1 MPRFYLTAVAA
12 AVMAATVNA
21 AEFPAI
27 PTDQT
32 DYNEIIYRDDAN
44 DPTSYEQS
52 SWNGIGLVAS
62 GEPMSSGSKAPAFLS
77 TAKGDIVTNNGSIWV
92 LADRIPDNKLGQYAS
107 GILAS
112 GGKKG
117 VNAEGAVIYV
127 HSDNNGKEDNYEAAK
142 GMAADASSGTKTS
155 ITNSGTIY
163 VEGGTGMLATS
174 NPKQASALSSE
185 KGSVITN
192 EGTIHV
198 INSGFGMSLGGND
211 ASGVEMTNKG
221 TIIASGKN
229 AYGIT
234 ASDAKDG
241 TVTNEGTIIATDG
254 AIAISSGRW
263 NKDVEFSLTLKGNS
277 HVEGVIELGKASH
290 LIVQDLA
297 RAETIVLSSGT
308 PEKVNALD
316 GAPCNGCNVGSIHVN
331 NSNLTIRSSDES
343 QTLKIGLITT
353 NNNSS
358 TTFEFDSVG
367 SKKKPLLDVDTVD
380 EGATVKFNYTGTV
393 TDKLASGSVKA
404 EELFDGISLGKDDAT
419 PKRITTSDGLWGGAS
434 VHEKKG
440 DEITS
445 TYSGPSSL
453 IISTTDLALMNGL
466 VWRSQ
471 LTNLSD
477 RMGTLRTM
485 PQAAGAWARYNNGRL
500 DGRGLEYDY
509 STIEVGFDAPV
520 SSNFLV
526 GVSFDYTIGDTDLNA
541 GSADNDVY
549 TLGLYGTYYGDNGGF
564 VDLMAKIG
572 RIDNEY
578 NVANSAG
585 SEKGDYMMTGAIVG
599 VEAGHRFDLAH
610 NMFVEPQVQLSYSW
624 LRATDYAT
632 NIRSVDFETIE
643 SLVARVGVM
652 GGMKFAENR
661 GAAYLKASYNHDFL
675 GNVDAAM
682 YAVGDS
688 INSAKISDELDDNWA
703 EVSLGVSYSV
713 TDTLNT
719 FLDVGTGFG
728 GDIDQKW
735 RINFGARYAF

>member
-127 HSDNNGKEDNYEAAK
+127 HSDNNGEETNYEAAK
-142 GMAADASSGTKTS
+142 GMVADASTGDATTIINK
-155 ITNSGTIY
+155 GTIY

-174 NPKQASALSSE
+174 NAKDRKSE
-185 KGSVITN
+185 ITN

-198 INSGFGMSLGGND
+198 VNSGFGMSLGGKD

-234 ASDAKDG
+234 ASDATDG
-241 TVTNEGTIIATDG
+241 KVTNEGTIIATDG

-263 NKDVEFSLTLKGNS
+263 DKDVEFSLTLKGNS

-316 GAPCNGCNVGSIHVN
+316 GAPCNDCNVGSIHVN

-353 NNNSS
+353 EGDSS

-367 SKKKPLLDVDTVD
+367 SKEKPLLDVDKGGQD
-380 EGATVKFNYTGTV
+380 DAVKFNYTGTV

-404 EELFDGISLGKDDAT
+404 EELFNGISLDNNAT
-419 PKRITTSDGLWGGAS
+419 PERITTSDGLWASAS

-453 IISTTDLALMNGL
+453 ITSTTDLALMNGL

-500 DGRGLEYDY
+500 DGRGLKYDY

-520 SSNFLV
+520 SNNFLV

-675 GNVDAAM
+675 GNVDATM
-682 YAVGDS
+682 HAVNGS
-688 INSAKISDELDDNWA
+688 NNSAKISDELDDNWA

>member
-77 TAKGDIVTNNGSIWV
+77 TAKGDIVTNNESIWV

-127 HSDNNGKEDNYEAAK
+127 HSDNNGEETNYEAAK
-142 GMAADASSGTKTS
+142 GMVADASTGDATTIINK
-155 ITNSGTIY
+155 GTIY

-174 NPKQASALSSE
+174 NAKDRKSE
-185 KGSVITN
+185 ITN

-263 NKDVEFSLTLKGNS
+263 DKDVEFSLTLKGNS
-277 HVEGVIELGKASH
+277 HVEGVIELGKGSE
-290 LIVQDLA
+290 LTVENLA

-308 PEKVNALD
+308 SEKVNALD
-316 GAPCNGCNVGSIHVN
+316 GAQCEGCNVGSVHVN

-343 QTLKIGLITT
+343 QTLKIGLIETVE
-353 NNNSS
+353 NGSM
-358 TTFEFDSVG
+358 TFEFDSVG
-367 SKKKPLLDVDTVD
+367 SKEKPLLDVDTGGQD
-380 EGATVKFNYTGTV
+380 DAVKFNYTGTV
-393 TDKLASGSVKA
+393 SDKLASGSVKA

-419 PKRITTSDGLWGGAS
+419 PERITTSDGLWASAS

-453 IISTTDLALMNGL
+453 ITSTTDLALMNGL

-682 YAVGDS
+682 YAVGDK

>member
-27 PTDQT
+27 PTEQT

-77 TAKGDIVTNNGSIWV
+77 KAKGDIVTNNGSIWV

-107 GILAS
+107 GILGS

-127 HSDNNGKEDNYEAAK
+127 HSDNNGEETNYEAAK
-142 GMAADASSGTKTS
+142 GMVADASTGDATTIINK
-155 ITNSGTIY
+155 GTIY

-174 NPKQASALSSE
+174 NAKDRKSE
-185 KGSVITN
+185 ITN

-198 INSGFGMSLGGND
+198 INSGFGMSLGGNN

-234 ASDAKDG
+234 ASDATDG
-241 TVTNEGTIIATDG
+241 KVTNEGTIIATDG

-263 NKDVEFSLTLKGNS
+263 NKDVDFSLILKGNS
-277 HVEGVIELGKASH
+277 HVEGVIELGKGSE
-290 LIVQDLA
+290 LTVENLA

-316 GAPCNGCNVGSIHVN
+316 GAPCEGCNVGSVTVK

-380 EGATVKFNYTGTV
+380 EKAAVKFNYTGTV

-419 PKRITTSDGLWGGAS
+419 PERITTSDGLWASAS

-453 IISTTDLALMNGL
+453 ITSTTDLALMNGL

-509 STIEVGFDAPV
+509 NTIEVGFDAPV
-520 SSNFLV
+520 SNNFLV

-541 GSADNDVY
+541 GSADNDIY

-675 GNVDAAM
+675 GNVDATM
-682 YAVGDS
+682 HAVNGS
-688 INSAKISDELDDNWA
+688 NNSAKISDELDDNWA

>member
-77 TAKGDIVTNNGSIWV
+77 TTKGDIVTNNGSIWV
-92 LADRIPDNKLGQYAS
+92 LADRIPGNKLGQYAS

-127 HSDNNGKEDNYEAAK
+127 HSDNNDEEDNYEAAK
-142 GMAADASSGTKTS
+142 GMVADASTGDATTIVNK
-155 ITNSGTIY
+155 GTIY
-163 VEGGTGMLATS
+163 VKGGTGMLATS
-174 NPKQASALSSE
+174 NAKDRKSE
-185 KGSVITN
+185 ITN

-198 INSGFGMSLGGND
+198 INSGFGMSLGGKD

-234 ASDAKDG
+234 ASDATDG
-241 TVTNEGTIIATDG
+241 KVTNEGTIIATDG

-316 GAPCNGCNVGSIHVN
+316 GAPCNDCNVGSVHVN

-343 QTLKIGLITT
+343 QTLKIGLIETQ
-353 NNNSS
+353 NNGS

-367 SKKKPLLDVDTVD
+367 SKEKPLLDVDTVG

-419 PKRITTSDGLWGGAS
+419 PERITTSDGLWGGAS

-453 IISTTDLALMNGL
+453 ITSTTDLALMNGL

-675 GNVDAAM
+675 GNVDATM
-682 YAVGDS
+682 HAVNGS
-688 INSAKISDELDDNWA
+688 NNSAKISDELDDNWA

>member
-127 HSDNNGKEDNYEAAK
+127 HSDNNGEETNYEAAK
-142 GMAADASSGTKTS
+142 GMVADASTGDATTIINK
-155 ITNSGTIY
+155 GTIY

-174 NPKQASALSSE
+174 NAKDRKSE
-185 KGSVITN
+185 ITN

-198 INSGFGMSLGGND
+198 INSGFGMSLGGNN

-263 NKDVEFSLTLKGNS
+263 DKDVDFRLILKGNS
-277 HVEGVIELGKASH
+277 HVEGVIELGKGSE
-290 LIVQDLA
+290 LTVENLA

-316 GAPCNGCNVGSIHVN
+316 GAPCEGCNVGSVHVN

-343 QTLKIGLITT
+343 QTLKIGLIETVG
-353 NNNSS
+353 NGSL
-358 TTFEFDSVG
+358 TFEFDSVG
-367 SKKKPLLDVDTVD
+367 SKEKPLLDVDTGGQD
-380 EGATVKFNYTGTV
+380 DAVKFNYTGTV
-393 TDKLASGSVKA
+393 SDKLASGSVKA
-404 EELFDGISLGKDDAT
+404 EALFDGISLDNSAT
-419 PKRITTSDGLWGGAS
+419 PERITTSDGLWGGAS

-440 DEITS
+440 NEITS

-485 PQAAGAWARYNNGRL
+485 PQAAGAWARYNHGRL

-520 SSNFLV
+520 SNNFLV

-675 GNVDAAM
+675 GSVDAAM
-682 YAVGDS
+682 HAVNGS
-688 INSAKISDELDDNWA
+688 NNSAKISDELDDNWS

>member
-127 HSDNNGKEDNYEAAK
+127 HSDNNGEETNYEAAK
-142 GMAADASSGTKTS
+142 GMVADASTGDATTIINK
-155 ITNSGTIY
+155 GTIY

-174 NPKQASALSSE
+174 NAKDRKSE
-185 KGSVITN
+185 ITN

-198 INSGFGMSLGGND
+198 INSGFGMSLGGKD

-263 NKDVEFSLTLKGNS
+263 DKDVEFSLTLKGNS

-308 PEKVNALD
+308 SEKVNALD
-316 GAPCNGCNVGSIHVN
+316 GAQCEGCNVGSVHVN

-343 QTLKIGLITT
+343 QTLKIGLIETVE
-353 NNNSS
+353 NGSM
-358 TTFEFDSVG
+358 TFEFDSVG
-367 SKKKPLLDVDTVD
+367 SKEKPLLDVDTGGQD
-380 EGATVKFNYTGTV
+380 DAVKFNYTGTV
-393 TDKLASGSVKA
+393 SDKLASGSVKA
-404 EELFDGISLGKDDAT
+404 EELFNGISLDNNAT
-419 PKRITTSDGLWGGAS
+419 PERITTSDGLWASAS
-434 VHEKKG
+434 VHEKKD

-453 IISTTDLALMNGL
+453 ITSTTDLALMNGL

-509 STIEVGFDAPV
+509 NTIEVGFDAPV
-520 SSNFLV
+520 SNNFLV

-541 GSADNDVY
+541 GSADNDIY

-585 SEKGDYMMTGAIVG
+585 AEKGDYMMTGAIVG

-610 NMFVEPQVQLSYSW
+610 NMFVEPQIQLSYSW

-675 GNVDAAM
+675 GNVDATM
-682 YAVGDS
+682 HAVNGS
-688 INSAKISDELDDNWA
+688 NNSAKISDELDDNWA

>member
-21 AEFPAI
+21 AEFPAFPVI
-27 PTDQT
+27 EGKD
-32 DYNEIIYRDDAN
+32 IVYRSDVSN
-44 DPTSYEQS
+44 GPVS
-52 SWNGIGLVAS
+52 SGKESWEGNGMVAS
-62 GEPMSSGSKAPAFLS
+62 GKTITGGNAPAFLS
-77 TAKGDIVTNNGSIWV
+77 TRDYDKVTNNGNIWV
-92 LADRIPDNKLGQYAS
+92 LADRIEDTDLGQYAA
-107 GILAS
+107 GIVAS
-112 GGKKG
+112 GGKTG
-117 VNAEGAVIYV
+117 INAKDGIIYV
-127 HSDNNGKEDNYEAAK
+127 HSNNNGIETNYEAAK

-174 NPKQASALSSE
+174 NPKQASAPSSE

-198 INSGFGMSLGGND
+198 INSGFGMSLGGNN
-211 ASGVEMTNKG
+211 ASGVEMTNNG

-234 ASDAKDG
+234 ASDATDG

-263 NKDVEFSLTLKGNS
+263 NKDIDFSLILKGNS
-277 HVEGVIELGKASH
+277 HVEGVIELGKGSE
-290 LIVQDLA
+290 LTVKDLA

-316 GAPCNGCNVGSIHVN
+316 VATCEGCNVGSVTVK

-353 NNNSS
+353 EGVSS

-367 SKKKPLLDVDTVD
+367 SKEKPLLDVDTVG
-380 EGATVKFNYTGTV
+380 EKAAVKFNYTGTV

-404 EELFDGISLGKDDAT
+404 EALFDGISLGDNAT
-419 PKRITTSDGLWGGAS
+419 PERITTSDGLWGGAS

-453 IISTTDLALMNGL
+453 ITSTTDLALMNGL

-585 SEKGDYMMTGAIVG
+585 SEKGDYLMTGAIVG

-624 LRATDYAT
+624 LRATDYST

-682 YAVGDS
+682 YAVNDS
-688 INSAKISDELDDNWA
+688 GNSAKISDELDDNWA

>member
-77 TAKGDIVTNNGSIWV
+77 TTKGDIVTNNGSIWV
-92 LADRIPDNKLGQYAS
+92 LADRIPGNKLGQYAS

-127 HSDNNGKEDNYEAAK
+127 HSDNNDEEDNYEAAK
-142 GMAADASSGTKTS
+142 GMVADASTGDATTIVNK
-155 ITNSGTIY
+155 GTIY
-163 VEGGTGMLATS
+163 VKGGTGMLATS
-174 NPKQASALSSE
+174 NAKDRKSE
-185 KGSVITN
+185 ITN

-198 INSGFGMSLGGND
+198 INSGFGMSLGGKD

-234 ASDAKDG
+234 ASDATDG
-241 TVTNEGTIIATDG
+241 KVTNEGTIIATDG

-263 NKDVEFSLTLKGNS
+263 DKDVEFSLTLKGNS

-308 PEKVNALD
+308 SEKVNALD
-316 GAPCNGCNVGSIHVN
+316 GAQCEGCNVGSVHVN

-343 QTLKIGLITT
+343 QTLKIGLIETVE
-353 NNNSS
+353 NGSM
-358 TTFEFDSVG
+358 TFEFDSVG
-367 SKKKPLLDVDTVD
+367 SKEKPLLDVDTGGQD
-380 EGATVKFNYTGTV
+380 DAVKFNYTGTV

-404 EELFDGISLGKDDAT
+404 EELFNGIRLDNNAT
-419 PKRITTSDGLWGGAS
+419 PERITTSDGLWASAS
-434 VHEKKG
+434 VHEKKD

-453 IISTTDLALMNGL
+453 ITSTTDLALMNGL

-520 SSNFLV
+520 SNNFLV

-549 TLGLYGTYYGDNGGF
+549 TVGLYGTYYGDNGGF

-578 NVANSAG
+578 TVSNTAG
-585 SEKGDYMMTGAIVG
+585 LEKGDYMMTGAIVG
-599 VEAGHRFDLAH
+599 IEAGHRFDLAH

-661 GAAYLKASYNHDFL
+661 GAAYLKTSYNHDFL

-682 YAVGDS
+682 YAVNGS
-688 INSAKISDELDDNWA
+688 GNSAKISDELDDNWV

-728 GDIDQKW
+728 GDIDQNW

>member
-107 GILAS
+107 GILGS

-127 HSDNNGKEDNYEAAK
+127 HSDNNGEETNYEAAK
-142 GMAADASSGTKTS
+142 GMVADASTGDATTIINK
-155 ITNSGTIY
+155 GTIY

-174 NPKQASALSSE
+174 NAKDRKSE
-185 KGSVITN
+185 ITN

-198 INSGFGMSLGGND
+198 INSGFGMSLGGNN

-234 ASDAKDG
+234 ASDATDG
-241 TVTNEGTIIATDG
+241 KVTNEGTIIATDG

-263 NKDVEFSLTLKGNS
+263 NKDVDFSLILKGNS
-277 HVEGVIELGKASH
+277 HVEGVIELGKGSE
-290 LIVQDLA
+290 LTVENLA

-316 GAPCNGCNVGSIHVN
+316 GAPCEGCNVGSVTVK

-419 PKRITTSDGLWGGAS
+419 PERITTSDGLWSGAS

-453 IISTTDLALMNGL
+453 ITSTTDLALMNGL

-578 NVANSAG
+578 DVANSAG

-675 GNVDAAM
+675 GNVDATM
-682 YAVGDS
+682 HAVNGS
-688 INSAKISDELDDNWA
+688 NNSAKISDELDDNWA

>member
-1 MPRFYLTAVAA
+1 M
-12 AVMAATVNA
+12 
-21 AEFPAI
+21 
-27 PTDQT
+27 
-32 DYNEIIYRDDAN
+32 
-44 DPTSYEQS
+44 
-52 SWNGIGLVAS
+52 VAS
-62 GEPMSSGSKAPAFLS
+62 GKTITGGNAPAFLS
-77 TAKGDIVTNNGSIWV
+77 TRDHDKVTNNGNIWV
-92 LADRIPDNKLGQYAS
+92 LADRIEETDLGQYAA
-107 GILAS
+107 GIVAS
-112 GGKKG
+112 GGKTG
-117 VNAEGAVIYV
+117 INAKDGIIYV

-142 GMAADASSGTKTS
+142 GMAADASTGTKTS

-174 NPKQASALSSE
+174 NPMQASALSSE

-234 ASDAKDG
+234 ASDATDG

-316 GAPCNGCNVGSIHVN
+316 GAPCNDCNVGSIHVN

-353 NNNSS
+353 EGDSS

-367 SKKKPLLDVDTVD
+367 SKEKPLLDVDKGGQD
-380 EGATVKFNYTGTV
+380 DAVKFNYTGTV
-393 TDKLASGSVKA
+393 SDKLASGSVKA
-404 EELFDGISLGKDDAT
+404 EALFDGISLDNSAT
-419 PKRITTSDGLWGGAS
+419 PERITTSDGLWGGAS

-440 DEITS
+440 NEITS

-520 SSNFLV
+520 SNNFLV

-675 GNVDAAM
+675 GSVDAAM
-682 YAVGDS
+682 HAVNGS
-688 INSAKISDELDDNWA
+688 NNSAKISDELDDNWA

>member
-27 PTDQT
+27 PTNQT

-52 SWNGIGLVAS
+52 SWKGIGLVAS
-62 GEPMSSGSKAPAFLS
+62 GEPMSSGSQAPAFLS

-92 LADRIPDNKLGQYAS
+92 LADRIADNEFGQYAS

-127 HSDNNGKEDNYEAAK
+127 HSDNKGKEDNYEAAK
-142 GMAADASSGTKTS
+142 GLVADASTGDATTVINK
-155 ITNSGTIY
+155 GTIY

-174 NPKQASALSSE
+174 NAKDRKSE
-185 KGSVITN
+185 ITN

-234 ASDAKDG
+234 ASDATYGK
-241 TVTNEGTIIATDG
+241 VTNEGTIIATDG

-263 NKDVEFSLTLKGNS
+263 NKDVEFSLTLTGNS
-277 HVEGVIELGKASH
+277 HIEGVIELGKASK
-290 LIVQDLA
+290 LTVENLA

-316 GAPCNGCNVGSIHVN
+316 GAPCEGCNVGSVHVN

-343 QTLKIGLITT
+343 QTLKIGLIETQ
-353 NNNSS
+353 NNGS

-367 SKKKPLLDVDTVD
+367 SKDKLLLDIDKVGED
-380 EGATVKFNYTGTV
+380 AAVKFNYTGTV
-393 TDKLASGSVKA
+393 TDKLANGSVKA
-404 EELFDGISLGKDDAT
+404 EELFNGISLGDNGET
-419 PKRITTSDGLWGGAS
+419 PKLITTSDGLWASAS

-445 TYSGPSSL
+445 TYSGPSCL
-453 IISTTDLALMNGL
+453 VTSTTDLALMNGL

-549 TLGLYGTYYGDNGGF
+549 TVGLYGTYYGDNGGF

-578 NVANSAG
+578 TVSNTAG
-585 SEKGDYMMTGAIVG
+585 LEKGDYMMTGAIVG
-599 VEAGHRFDLAH
+599 IEAGHRFDLAH
-610 NMFVEPQVQLSYSW
+610 NLFVEPQVQLSYSW

-682 YAVGDS
+682 YAVNGS
-688 INSAKISDELDDNWA
+688 GNSAKISDELDDNWA

>member
-77 TAKGDIVTNNGSIWV
+77 TAKGDIVTNSGSIWV

-127 HSDNNGKEDNYEAAK
+127 HSDNNGEETNYEAAK
-142 GMAADASSGTKTS
+142 GMVADASTGDATTIINK
-155 ITNSGTIY
+155 GTIY

-174 NPKQASALSSE
+174 NAKDRKSE
-185 KGSVITN
+185 ITN

-198 INSGFGMSLGGND
+198 VNSGFGMSLGGKD
-211 ASGVEMTNKG
+211 ASGVEMTNNG

-263 NKDVEFSLTLKGNS
+263 DKDVEFSLTLKGNS

-308 PEKVNALD
+308 SEKVNALD
-316 GAPCNGCNVGSIHVN
+316 GAQCEGCNVGSVHVN

-343 QTLKIGLITT
+343 QTLKIGLIETQ
-353 NNNSS
+353 NNGS

-367 SKKKPLLDVDTVD
+367 SKEKPLLDVDKGGKD
-380 EGATVKFNYTGTV
+380 AAVKFNYTGTV

-404 EELFDGISLGKDDAT
+404 EELFNGISLDNNAT
-419 PKRITTSDGLWGGAS
+419 PERITTSDGLWASAS
-434 VHEKKG
+434 VHEKKD

-453 IISTTDLALMNGL
+453 ITSTTDLALMNGL

-509 STIEVGFDAPV
+509 NTIEVGFDAPV
-520 SSNFLV
+520 SNNFLV

-541 GSADNDVY
+541 GSADNDIY

-675 GNVDAAM
+675 GNVDATM
-682 YAVGDS
+682 HAVNGS
-688 INSAKISDELDDNWA
+688 NNSAKISDELDDNWA

>member
-92 LADRIPDNKLGQYAS
+92 LADRIPGNKLGQYAS

-142 GMAADASSGTKTS
+142 GMVADASTGDATTIVNK
-155 ITNSGTIY
+155 GTIY
-163 VEGGTGMLATS
+163 VKGGTGMLATS
-174 NPKQASALSSE
+174 NAKDRKSE
-185 KGSVITN
+185 ITN

-198 INSGFGMSLGGND
+198 INSGFGMSLGGKD

-263 NKDVEFSLTLKGNS
+263 DKDVEFSLTLKGNS

-308 PEKVNALD
+308 PEKINALD
-316 GAPCNGCNVGSIHVN
+316 GAPCEGCNVGSVTVK

-343 QTLKIGLITT
+343 QTLKIGLIETVG
-353 NNNSS
+353 NGSM
-358 TTFEFDSVG
+358 TFEFDSVG
-367 SKKKPLLDVDTVD
+367 SKEKPLLDVDKGGQD
-380 EGATVKFNYTGTV
+380 DAVKFNYTGTV

-404 EELFDGISLGKDDAT
+404 EALFDGISLGDNAT
-419 PKRITTSDGLWGGAS
+419 PERITTSDGLWASAS

-453 IISTTDLALMNGL
+453 ITSTTDLALMNGL

-675 GNVDAAM
+675 GNVDATM
-682 YAVGDS
+682 HAVNGS
-688 INSAKISDELDDNWA
+688 NNSAKISDELDDNWA

>member
-127 HSDNNGKEDNYEAAK
+127 HSDHNGEETNYEAAK
-142 GMAADASSGTKTS
+142 GMVADASTGDATTIINK
-155 ITNSGTIY
+155 GTIY

-174 NPKQASALSSE
+174 NAKDRKSE
-185 KGSVITN
+185 ITN

-198 INSGFGMSLGGND
+198 VNSGFGMSLGGKD

-234 ASDAKDG
+234 ASDATDG

-263 NKDVEFSLTLKGNS
+263 DKDVEFSLTLKGNS

-316 GAPCNGCNVGSIHVN
+316 GAPCNDCNVGSIHVN

-367 SKKKPLLDVDTVD
+367 SKEKPLLDVDTVG
-380 EGATVKFNYTGTV
+380 EKAAVKFNYTGTV

-419 PKRITTSDGLWGGAS
+419 PERITTSDGLWGGAS

-453 IISTTDLALMNGL
+453 ITSTTDLALMNGL

-599 VEAGHRFDLAH
+599 VEAGHRFDLAY

-675 GNVDAAM
+675 GNVDATM
-682 YAVGDS
+682 HAVNGS
-688 INSAKISDELDDNWA
+688 NNSAKISDELDDNWA

>member
-21 AEFPAI
+21 AEFPAFPVI
-27 PTDQT
+27 ESKD
-32 DYNEIIYRDDAN
+32 IVYRSDVSN
-44 DPTSYEQS
+44 GPVS
-52 SWNGIGLVAS
+52 SGKESWEGNGMVAS
-62 GEPMSSGSKAPAFLS
+62 GKTITGGNAPAFLS
-77 TAKGDIVTNNGSIWV
+77 TRDYDKVTNNGNIWV
-92 LADRIPDNKLGQYAS
+92 LADRIEDTDLGQYAA
-107 GILAS
+107 GIVAS
-112 GGKKG
+112 GGKTG
-117 VNAEGAVIYV
+117 INAKDGIIYV
-127 HSDNNGKEDNYEAAK
+127 HSNNNGIETNYEAAK
-142 GMAADASSGTKTS
+142 GMAADASTGTKTS

-198 INSGFGMSLGGND
+198 INSGFGMSLGGNN
-211 ASGVEMTNKG
+211 ASGVKMTNKG

-234 ASDAKDG
+234 ASDATDG

-263 NKDVEFSLTLKGNS
+263 DKDVEFSLTLTGNS
-277 HVEGVIELGKASH
+277 HVEGVIELGKASK
-290 LIVQDLA
+290 LTVENLA
-297 RAETIVLSSGT
+297 RAETIVLSSVT
-308 PEKVNALD
+308 PEKANALND
-316 GAPCNGCNVGSIHVN
+316 ATCEGCNVGSVHVN

-343 QTLKIGLITT
+343 QTLKIGLIETKE
-353 NNNSS
+353 NGS
-358 TTFEFDSVG
+358 TTFEFNSVG
-367 SKKKPLLDVDTVD
+367 SKDKLLLDVDKVGED
-380 EGATVKFNYTGTV
+380 AAVKFNYTGTV
-393 TDKLASGSVKA
+393 SDKLASGSVKA
-404 EELFDGISLGKDDAT
+404 EALFDGISLGDNAT
-419 PKRITTSDGLWGGAS
+419 PERITTSDGLWGGAS

-453 IISTTDLALMNGL
+453 ITSTTDLALMNGL

-610 NMFVEPQVQLSYSW
+610 NLFVEPQVQLSYSW

-682 YAVGDS
+682 HAVNGS
-688 INSAKISDELDDNWA
+688 NNSAKISDELDDNWA

>member
-1 MPRFYLTAVAA
+1 
-12 AVMAATVNA
+12 MAATVNA
-21 AEFPAI
+21 AEFPAFPVI
-27 PTDQT
+27 EGKD
-32 DYNEIIYRDDAN
+32 IVYRSDVSN
-44 DPTSYEQS
+44 GPVS
-52 SWNGIGLVAS
+52 SGKESWEGNGMVAS
-62 GEPMSSGSKAPAFLS
+62 GKTITGGNAPAFLS
-77 TAKGDIVTNNGSIWV
+77 TRDYDKVTNNGNIWV
-92 LADRIPDNKLGQYAS
+92 LADRIEDTDLGQYAA
-107 GILAS
+107 GIVAS
-112 GGKKG
+112 GGKTG
-117 VNAEGAVIYV
+117 INAKDGIIYV
-127 HSDNNGKEDNYEAAK
+127 HSNNNGIETNYEAAK
-142 GMAADASSGTKTS
+142 GMAADASTGTKTS

-174 NPKQASALSSE
+174 NPKQASAPSSE

-198 INSGFGMSLGGND
+198 INSGFGMSLGGNN

-234 ASDAKDG
+234 ASDATDG
-241 TVTNEGTIIATDG
+241 KVTNEGTIIATDG

-263 NKDVEFSLTLKGNS
+263 DKDVEFSLTLKGNS

-316 GAPCNGCNVGSIHVN
+316 GAPCDGCNVGNVHVN

-353 NNNSS
+353 EGVSS

-367 SKKKPLLDVDTVD
+367 SKEKPLLDVDTVG
-380 EGATVKFNYTGTV
+380 EKAAVKFNYTGTV
-393 TDKLASGSVKA
+393 SDKLASGSVKA
-404 EELFDGISLGKDDAT
+404 EALFDGISLGDNAT
-419 PKRITTSDGLWGGAS
+419 PERITTSDGLWGGAS

-453 IISTTDLALMNGL
+453 ITSTTDLALMNGL

-549 TLGLYGTYYGDNGGF
+549 TVGLYGTYYGDNGGF

-578 NVANSAG
+578 TVSNTAG
-585 SEKGDYMMTGAIVG
+585 LEKGDYMMTGAIVG
-599 VEAGHRFDLAH
+599 IEAGHRFDLAH

-682 YAVGDS
+682 YAVNGS
-688 INSAKISDELDDNWA
+688 GNSAKISDELDDNWA

-728 GDIDQKW
+728 GDIDQTW

>member
-142 GMAADASSGTKTS
+142 GMVADASTGDATTIINK
-155 ITNSGTIY
+155 GTIY

-174 NPKQASALSSE
+174 NAKDRKSE
-185 KGSVITN
+185 ITN

-198 INSGFGMSLGGND
+198 VNSGFGMSLGGKD

-234 ASDAKDG
+234 ASDATDG
-241 TVTNEGTIIATDG
+241 KVTNEGTIIATDG

-263 NKDVEFSLTLKGNS
+263 NKDVDFSLILKGNS
-277 HVEGVIELGKASH
+277 HVEGVIELGKGSE
-290 LIVQDLA
+290 LTVENLA

-316 GAPCNGCNVGSIHVN
+316 GAPCDDCNVGSVHVN

-353 NNNSS
+353 EGDSS

-367 SKKKPLLDVDTVD
+367 SKEKPLLDVDTVG
-380 EGATVKFNYTGTV
+380 EKAAVKFNYTGTV

-419 PKRITTSDGLWGGAS
+419 PERITTSDGLWASAS

-453 IISTTDLALMNGL
+453 ITSTTDLALMNGL

-675 GNVDAAM
+675 GNVDATM
-682 YAVGDS
+682 HAVNGS
-688 INSAKISDELDDNWA
+688 NNSAKISDELDDNWA

>member
-21 AEFPAI
+21 AEFPAFPVI
-27 PTDQT
+27 EGKD
-32 DYNEIIYRDDAN
+32 IVYRSDVSN
-44 DPTSYEQS
+44 GPVS
-52 SWNGIGLVAS
+52 SGKESWEGNGMVAS
-62 GEPMSSGSKAPAFLS
+62 GKTITGGNAPAFLS
-77 TAKGDIVTNNGSIWV
+77 TRDYDKVTNNGNIWV
-92 LADRIPDNKLGQYAS
+92 LADRIEDTDLGQYAA
-107 GILAS
+107 GIVAS
-112 GGKKG
+112 GGKTG
-117 VNAEGAVIYV
+117 INAKDGIIYV
-127 HSDNNGKEDNYEAAK
+127 HSNNNGIETNYEAAK

-174 NPKQASALSSE
+174 NPKQASAPSSE

-198 INSGFGMSLGGND
+198 INSGFGMSLGGNN
-211 ASGVEMTNKG
+211 ASGVEMTNNG

-234 ASDAKDG
+234 ASDATDG

-263 NKDVEFSLTLKGNS
+263 NKDIDFSLILKGNS
-277 HVEGVIELGKASH
+277 HVEGVIELGKGSE
-290 LIVQDLA
+290 LTVKDLA

-316 GAPCNGCNVGSIHVN
+316 VAPCEGCNVGSVHVN
-331 NSNLTIRSSDES
+331 NSNLTIRSSDEY
-343 QTLKIGLITT
+343 QTLKIGLIETQ
-353 NNNSS
+353 NNGS

-367 SKKKPLLDVDTVD
+367 SKDKLLLDVDKVGED
-380 EGATVKFNYTGTV
+380 AAVKFNYTGTV
-393 TDKLASGSVKA
+393 TDKLANGSVKA
-404 EELFDGISLGKDDAT
+404 EELFNGISLGDNAET
-419 PKRITTSDGLWGGAS
+419 PKLITTSDGLWASAS

-453 IISTTDLALMNGL
+453 ITSTTDLALMNGL

-599 VEAGHRFDLAH
+599 IEAGHRFDLAH
-610 NMFVEPQVQLSYSW
+610 NLFVEPQVQLSYSW

-652 GGMKFAENR
+652 GGMKFAEKR

-682 YAVGDS
+682 YAVNGS
-688 INSAKISDELDDNWA
+688 GNSAKISDELDDNWV

>member
-62 GEPMSSGSKAPAFLS
+62 GEPMSSGSQAPAFLS

-92 LADRIPDNKLGQYAS
+92 LADRIENNDLGQYAA
-107 GILAS
+107 GIVAS
-112 GGKKG
+112 GGKTG
-117 VNAEGAVIYV
+117 INAKDGIIYV
-127 HSDNNGKEDNYEAAK
+127 HSNNNGIETNYEAAK
-142 GMAADASSGTKTS
+142 GMAADASSGPKTS

-174 NPKQASALSSE
+174 NPKQASAPSSE

-198 INSGFGMSLGGND
+198 INSGFGMSLGGNNS
-211 ASGVEMTNKG
+211 SGVEMTNKG
-221 TIIASGKN
+221 TIIASGEN

-234 ASDAKDG
+234 ASDATDG

-263 NKDVEFSLTLKGNS
+263 NKDVEFSLILMGNS
-277 HVEGVIELGKASH
+277 HVEGVIELGKASN
-290 LIVQDLA
+290 LTVENLA
-297 RAETIVLSSGT
+297 RAETIVLSSVT
-308 PEKVNALD
+308 PEKANALND
-316 GAPCNGCNVGSIHVN
+316 ATCEGCNVGSVTVK

-353 NNNSS
+353 EGVSS

-367 SKKKPLLDVDTVD
+367 SKEKPLLDVDTGGQD
-380 EGATVKFNYTGTV
+380 DAVKFNYTGTV
-393 TDKLASGSVKA
+393 SDKLASGSVKA
-404 EELFDGISLGKDDAT
+404 EELFNGISLDNNAT
-419 PKRITTSDGLWGGAS
+419 PERITTSDGLWGGAS

-440 DEITS
+440 NEITS

-453 IISTTDLALMNGL
+453 ITSTTDLALMNGL

-520 SSNFLV
+520 SNNFLV

-675 GNVDAAM
+675 GNVDATM
-682 YAVGDS
+682 HAVNGS
-688 INSAKISDELDDNWA
+688 NNSAKISDELDDNWA

>member
-21 AEFPAI
+21 AEFPAFPVI
-27 PTDQT
+27 EGKD
-32 DYNEIIYRDDAN
+32 IVYRSDVSN
-44 DPTSYEQS
+44 GPVS
-52 SWNGIGLVAS
+52 SGKESWEGNGMVAS
-62 GEPMSSGSKAPAFLS
+62 GKTITGGNAPAFLS
-77 TAKGDIVTNNGSIWV
+77 TRDYDKVTNNGNIWV
-92 LADRIPDNKLGQYAS
+92 LADRIEDTDLGQYAA
-107 GILAS
+107 GIVAS
-112 GGKKG
+112 GGKTG
-117 VNAEGAVIYV
+117 INAKDGIIYV
-127 HSDNNGKEDNYEAAK
+127 HSNNNGIETNYEAAK

-198 INSGFGMSLGGND
+198 INSGFGMSLGGNN

-234 ASDAKDG
+234 ASDATDG
-241 TVTNEGTIIATDG
+241 KVTNEGTIIATDG

-263 NKDVEFSLTLKGNS
+263 NKDVDFSLILKGNS
-277 HVEGVIELGKASH
+277 HVEGVIELGKESN
-290 LIVQDLA
+290 LTVENLA
-297 RAETIVLSSGT
+297 RAETIVLSSVT
-308 PEKVNALD
+308 PEKANALND
-316 GAPCNGCNVGSIHVN
+316 ATCEGCNVGSVTVK

-343 QTLKIGLITT
+343 QTLKIALIDTT
-353 NNNSS
+353 DNGSM
-358 TTFEFDSVG
+358 TFEFDSVG
-367 SKKKPLLDVDTVD
+367 SKDKLLLDVDTVG
-380 EGATVKFNYTGTV
+380 EKAVVKFNYTGTV
-393 TDKLASGSVKA
+393 TDKLANGSVKA
-404 EELFDGISLGKDDAT
+404 EELFNGISLGDNGET
-419 PKRITTSDGLWGGAS
+419 PKLITTSDGLWASAS

-453 IISTTDLALMNGL
+453 ITSTTDLALMNGL

-610 NMFVEPQVQLSYSW
+610 NLFVEPQVQLSYSW

-682 YAVGDS
+682 HAVNGS
-688 INSAKISDELDDNWA
+688 NNSAKISDELDDNWA

>member
-12 AVMAATVNA
+12 AVIAATVNA

-52 SWNGIGLVAS
+52 SWKGIGLVAS
-62 GEPMSSGSKAPAFLS
+62 GKTITGGNAPAFLS
-77 TAKGDIVTNNGSIWV
+77 TRDYDKVTNNGNIWV
-92 LADRIPDNKLGQYAS
+92 LADRIEDTDLGQYAA
-107 GILAS
+107 GIVAS
-112 GGKKG
+112 GGKTG
-117 VNAEGAVIYV
+117 INAKDGIIYV
-127 HSDNNGKEDNYEAAK
+127 HSNNNGIETNYEAAK

-174 NPKQASALSSE
+174 NPKTASAPSSK

-192 EGTIHV
+192 EGTIHI
-198 INSGFGMSLGGND
+198 INSGFGMSLGGNN

-234 ASDAKDG
+234 ASDATDG

-263 NKDVEFSLTLKGNS
+263 NKDVDFRLILTGNS
-277 HVEGVIELGKASH
+277 HVEGVIELGKGSE
-290 LIVQDLA
+290 LTVENLA
-297 RAETIVLSSGT
+297 RAETIVLSSVT
-308 PEKVNALD
+308 PEKANALND
-316 GAPCNGCNVGSIHVN
+316 ATCEGCNVGSVTVK

-343 QTLKIGLITT
+343 QTLKIGLIETVG
-353 NNNSS
+353 NGSM
-358 TTFEFDSVG
+358 TFEFDSVG
-367 SKKKPLLDVDTVD
+367 SKEKPLLDVDKGGQD
-380 EGATVKFNYTGTV
+380 DAVKFNYTGTV

-404 EELFDGISLGKDDAT
+404 EALFDGISLGDNAT
-419 PKRITTSDGLWGGAS
+419 PERITTSDGLWASAS

-453 IISTTDLALMNGL
+453 ITSTTDLALMNGL

-520 SSNFLV
+520 SNNFLV
-526 GVSFDYTIGDTDLNA
+526 GVSFDYTIGDIDLNA

>member
-127 HSDNNGKEDNYEAAK
+127 HSDNNGEETNYEAAK
-142 GMAADASSGTKTS
+142 GMVADASTGDATTIINK
-155 ITNSGTIY
+155 GTIY

-174 NPKQASALSSE
+174 NAKDRKSE
-185 KGSVITN
+185 ITN

-198 INSGFGMSLGGND
+198 INSGFGMSLGGNN

-234 ASDAKDG
+234 ASDATDG
-241 TVTNEGTIIATDG
+241 KVTNEGTIIATDG

-263 NKDVEFSLTLKGNS
+263 NKDVDFSLILKGNS
-277 HVEGVIELGKASH
+277 HVEGVIELGKGSE
-290 LIVQDLA
+290 LTVENLA

-316 GAPCNGCNVGSIHVN
+316 GAQCEDCNVGSVHVN

-343 QTLKIGLITT
+343 QTLKIGLIETVE
-353 NNNSS
+353 NGSM
-358 TTFEFDSVG
+358 TFEFDSVG
-367 SKKKPLLDVDTVD
+367 SKEKPLLDVDTGGQD
-380 EGATVKFNYTGTV
+380 DAVKFNYTGTV
-393 TDKLASGSVKA
+393 SDKLASGSVKA

-419 PKRITTSDGLWGGAS
+419 PERITTSDGLWGGAS

-440 DEITS
+440 GEITS

-453 IISTTDLALMNGL
+453 ITSTTDLALMNGL

-520 SSNFLV
+520 SNNFLV

-675 GNVDAAM
+675 GNVDATM
-682 YAVGDS
+682 HAVNGS
-688 INSAKISDELDDNWA
+688 NNSAKISDELDDNWA

>member
-127 HSDNNGKEDNYEAAK
+127 HSDNNGEETNYEAAK
-142 GMAADASSGTKTS
+142 GMVADASTGDATTIINK
-155 ITNSGTIY
+155 GTIY

-174 NPKQASALSSE
+174 NAKDRKSE
-185 KGSVITN
+185 ITN

-198 INSGFGMSLGGND
+198 VNSGFGMSLGGKD

-234 ASDAKDG
+234 ASDATDG

-263 NKDVEFSLTLKGNS
+263 DKDVEFSLTLKGNS

-316 GAPCNGCNVGSIHVN
+316 GAPCNDCNVGSIHVN

-367 SKKKPLLDVDTVD
+367 SKEKPLLDVDTVG
-380 EGATVKFNYTGTV
+380 EKAAVKFNYTGTV
-393 TDKLASGSVKA
+393 PDKLASGSVKA

-419 PKRITTSDGLWGGAS
+419 PERITTSDGLWGGAS

-453 IISTTDLALMNGL
+453 ITSTTDLALMNGL

-599 VEAGHRFDLAH
+599 VEAGHRFDLAY

-675 GNVDAAM
+675 GNVDATM
-682 YAVGDS
+682 HAVNGS
-688 INSAKISDELDDNWA
+688 NNSAKISDELDDNWA

>member
-21 AEFPAI
+21 AEFPAFPVI
-27 PTDQT
+27 EGKD
-32 DYNEIIYRDDAN
+32 IVYRSDVSN
-44 DPTSYEQS
+44 GPVS
-52 SWNGIGLVAS
+52 SGKESWEGNGMVAS
-62 GEPMSSGSKAPAFLS
+62 GKTITGGNAPAFLS
-77 TAKGDIVTNNGSIWV
+77 TRDHDKVTNNGNIWV
-92 LADRIPDNKLGQYAS
+92 LADRIEETDLGQYAA
-107 GILAS
+107 GIVAS
-112 GGKKG
+112 GGKTG
-117 VNAEGAVIYV
+117 INAKDGIIYV
-127 HSDNNGKEDNYEAAK
+127 HSNNNDIETNYEAAK
-142 GMAADASSGTKTS
+142 GMAADASTGTKTS

-174 NPKQASALSSE
+174 NPKPASALSSE

-192 EGTIHV
+192 KGTIHV

-211 ASGVEMTNKG
+211 ASGVKMTNKG

-241 TVTNEGTIIATDG
+241 AVTNEGTIIATDG

-263 NKDVEFSLTLKGNS
+263 DKDVEFSLTLKGNS

-308 PEKVNALD
+308 SEKVNALD
-316 GAPCNGCNVGSIHVN
+316 GAQCEGCNVGSVHVN

-343 QTLKIGLITT
+343 QTLKIGLIETQ
-353 NNNSS
+353 NNGS

-367 SKKKPLLDVDTVD
+367 SKEKPLLDVDKGGKD
-380 EGATVKFNYTGTV
+380 AAVKFNYTGTV

-404 EELFDGISLGKDDAT
+404 EELFNGISLDNNAT
-419 PKRITTSDGLWGGAS
+419 PERITTSDGLWASAS

-440 DEITS
+440 NEITS

-520 SSNFLV
+520 SNNFLV

-661 GAAYLKASYNHDFL
+661 GAAYLKAFYNHDFL
-675 GNVDAAM
+675 GSVDAAM
-682 YAVGDS
+682 HAVNGS
-688 INSAKISDELDDNWA
+688 NNSAKISDELDDNWA

>member
-77 TAKGDIVTNNGSIWV
+77 TTKGDIVTNNGSIWV
-92 LADRIPDNKLGQYAS
+92 LADRIPGNKLGQYAS

-127 HSDNNGKEDNYEAAK
+127 HSDNNDEEDNYEAAK
-142 GMAADASSGTKTS
+142 GMVADASTGDATTIVNK
-155 ITNSGTIY
+155 GTIY
-163 VEGGTGMLATS
+163 VKGGTGMLATS
-174 NPKQASALSSE
+174 NAKDRKSE
-185 KGSVITN
+185 ITN

-198 INSGFGMSLGGND
+198 INSGFGMSLGGKD

-234 ASDAKDG
+234 ASDATDG
-241 TVTNEGTIIATDG
+241 KVTNEGTIIATDG

-316 GAPCNGCNVGSIHVN
+316 GAPCDGYNVGSVHVN

-353 NNNSS
+353 EGDSS

-367 SKKKPLLDVDTVD
+367 SKEKLLLDVDTVG
-380 EGATVKFNYTGTV
+380 EKAAVKFNYTGTV

-419 PKRITTSDGLWGGAS
+419 PERITTSDGLWGGAS

-453 IISTTDLALMNGL
+453 ITSTTDLALMNGL

-675 GNVDAAM
+675 GNVDATM
-682 YAVGDS
+682 HAVNGS
-688 INSAKISDELDDNWA
+688 NNSAKISDELDDNWA

>member
-77 TAKGDIVTNNGSIWV
+77 TTKGDIVTNNGSIWV
-92 LADRIPDNKLGQYAS
+92 LADRIPGNKLGQYAS

-127 HSDNNGKEDNYEAAK
+127 HSDNNGEETNYEAAK
-142 GMAADASSGTKTS
+142 GMVADASTGDATTIINK
-155 ITNSGTIY
+155 GTIY

-174 NPKQASALSSE
+174 NAKDRKSE
-185 KGSVITN
+185 ITN

-198 INSGFGMSLGGND
+198 INSGFGMSLGGNN

-234 ASDAKDG
+234 ASDATDG
-241 TVTNEGTIIATDG
+241 KVTNEGTIIATDG

-263 NKDVEFSLTLKGNS
+263 NKDVDFSLILKGNS
-277 HVEGVIELGKASH
+277 HVEGVIELGKGSE
-290 LIVQDLA
+290 LTVENLA

-316 GAPCNGCNVGSIHVN
+316 GDPCEDCNVGSVHVN

-343 QTLKIGLITT
+343 QTLKIGLIETVG
-353 NNNSS
+353 NGSL
-358 TTFEFDSVG
+358 TFEFDSVG
-367 SKKKPLLDVDTVD
+367 SKEKPLLDVDTGGQD
-380 EGATVKFNYTGTV
+380 DAVKFNYTGTV
-393 TDKLASGSVKA
+393 SDKLASGSVKA
-404 EELFDGISLGKDDAT
+404 EELFNGISLDNNTT
-419 PKRITTSDGLWGGAS
+419 PERITTSDGLWGGAS

-453 IISTTDLALMNGL
+453 ITSTTDLALMNGL

-520 SSNFLV
+520 SNNFLV

-572 RIDNEY
+572 RINNEY

-585 SEKGDYMMTGAIVG
+585 FEKGDYMMTGAIVG

-675 GNVDAAM
+675 GNVDATM
-682 YAVGDS
+682 HAVNGS
-688 INSAKISDELDDNWA
+688 NNSAKISDELDDNWA

>member
-142 GMAADASSGTKTS
+142 GMAADASTGTKTS

-198 INSGFGMSLGGND
+198 INSGFGMSLGGNN
-211 ASGVEMTNKG
+211 ASGVKMTNKG

-234 ASDAKDG
+234 ASDATDG
-241 TVTNEGTIIATDG
+241 KVTNEGTIIATDG

-263 NKDVEFSLTLKGNS
+263 DKDVEFSLTLKGNS

-308 PEKVNALD
+308 SEKVNALD
-316 GAPCNGCNVGSIHVN
+316 GAQCEGCNVGSVHVN

-343 QTLKIGLITT
+343 QTLKIGLIETVE
-353 NNNSS
+353 NGSM
-358 TTFEFDSVG
+358 TFEFDSVG
-367 SKKKPLLDVDTVD
+367 SKEKPLLDVDTGGQD
-380 EGATVKFNYTGTV
+380 DAVKFNYTGTV

-404 EELFDGISLGKDDAT
+404 EELFNGISLDNNAT
-419 PKRITTSDGLWGGAS
+419 PERITTSDGLWASAS

-440 DEITS
+440 GEITS

-453 IISTTDLALMNGL
+453 ITSTTDLALMNGL

-599 VEAGHRFDLAH
+599 VEAGHRFDLAY

-675 GNVDAAM
+675 GNVDATM
-682 YAVGDS
+682 HAVNGS
-688 INSAKISDELDDNWA
+688 NNSAKISDELDDNWA

>member
-1 MPRFYLTAVAA
+1 M
-12 AVMAATVNA
+12 
-21 AEFPAI
+21 
-27 PTDQT
+27 
-32 DYNEIIYRDDAN
+32 
-44 DPTSYEQS
+44 
-52 SWNGIGLVAS
+52 
-62 GEPMSSGSKAPAFLS
+62 
-77 TAKGDIVTNNGSIWV
+77 
-92 LADRIPDNKLGQYAS
+92 
-107 GILAS
+107 
-112 GGKKG
+112 
-117 VNAEGAVIYV
+117 NAEGAVIYV

-142 GMAADASSGTKTS
+142 GMAADASTGTKTS

-174 NPKQASALSSE
+174 NPKPASALSSE

-263 NKDVEFSLTLKGNS
+263 DKDVEFSLTLKGNS

-308 PEKVNALD
+308 SEKVNALD
-316 GAPCNGCNVGSIHVN
+316 GAQCEGCNVGSVHVN

-343 QTLKIGLITT
+343 QTLKIGLIETVE
-353 NNNSS
+353 NGSM
-358 TTFEFDSVG
+358 TFEFDSVG
-367 SKKKPLLDVDTVD
+367 SKEKPLLDVDTGGQD
-380 EGATVKFNYTGTV
+380 DAVKFNYTGTV

-404 EELFDGISLGKDDAT
+404 EELFNGISLDNNAT
-419 PKRITTSDGLWGGAS
+419 PERITTSDGLWASAS
-434 VHEKKG
+434 VHEKKD

-453 IISTTDLALMNGL
+453 ITSTTDLALMNGL

-526 GVSFDYTIGDTDLNA
+526 GVSFDYTIGDTDHNA

-675 GNVDAAM
+675 GSVDAAM
-682 YAVGDS
+682 HAVNGS
-688 INSAKISDELDDNWA
+688 NNSAKISDELDDNWA

>member
-343 QTLKIGLITT
+343 QTLKIGLIETQ
-353 NNNSS
+353 NNGS

-367 SKKKPLLDVDTVD
+367 SKEKPLLDVDKGGKD
-380 EGATVKFNYTGTV
+380 AAVKFNYTGTV

-404 EELFDGISLGKDDAT
+404 EELFNGISLDNNAT
-419 PKRITTSDGLWGGAS
+419 PERITTSDGLWASAS
-434 VHEKKG
+434 VHEKKD

-453 IISTTDLALMNGL
+453 ITSTTDLALMNGL

-599 VEAGHRFDLAH
+599 VEAGHRFDLAY
-610 NMFVEPQVQLSYSW
+610 NMFVEPQIQLSYSW

-675 GNVDAAM
+675 GNVDATM
-682 YAVGDS
+682 HAVNGS
-688 INSAKISDELDDNWA
+688 NNSAKISDELDDNWA

>member
-92 LADRIPDNKLGQYAS
+92 LADRIPGNKLGQYAS

-142 GMAADASSGTKTS
+142 GMVADASTGDATTIVNK
-155 ITNSGTIY
+155 GTIY
-163 VEGGTGMLATS
+163 VKGGTGMLATS
-174 NPKQASALSSE
+174 NAKDRKSE
-185 KGSVITN
+185 ITN

-263 NKDVEFSLTLKGNS
+263 DKDVEFSLTLKGNS

-308 PEKVNALD
+308 SEKVNALD
-316 GAPCNGCNVGSIHVN
+316 GAQCEGCNVGSVHVN

-343 QTLKIGLITT
+343 QTLKIGLIETVG
-353 NNNSS
+353 NGSL
-358 TTFEFDSVG
+358 TFEFDSVG
-367 SKKKPLLDVDTVD
+367 SKEKPLLDVDTGGQD
-380 EGATVKFNYTGTV
+380 DAVKFNYTGTV
-393 TDKLASGSVKA
+393 SDKLASGSVKA
-404 EELFDGISLGKDDAT
+404 EELFNGISLDNNAT
-419 PKRITTSDGLWGGAS
+419 PERITTSDGLWGGAS

-440 DEITS
+440 NEITS

-453 IISTTDLALMNGL
+453 ITSTTDLALMNGL

-675 GNVDAAM
+675 GNVDATM
-682 YAVGDS
+682 HAVNGS
-688 INSAKISDELDDNWA
+688 NNSAKISDELDDNWA

>member
-127 HSDNNGKEDNYEAAK
+127 HSDNNGEETNYEAAK
-142 GMAADASSGTKTS
+142 GMVADASTGDATTIINK
-155 ITNSGTIY
+155 GTIY

-174 NPKQASALSSE
+174 NAKDRKSE
-185 KGSVITN
+185 ITN

-198 INSGFGMSLGGND
+198 INSGFGMSLGGNN

-263 NKDVEFSLTLKGNS
+263 DKDVDFRLILTGNS
-277 HVEGVIELGKASH
+277 HVEGVIELGKGSE
-290 LIVQDLA
+290 LTVENLA

-316 GAPCNGCNVGSIHVN
+316 GDPCEDCNVGSVHVN

-343 QTLKIGLITT
+343 QTLKIGLIETVG
-353 NNNSS
+353 NGSL
-358 TTFEFDSVG
+358 TFEFDSVG
-367 SKKKPLLDVDTVD
+367 SKEKPLLDVDTGGQD
-380 EGATVKFNYTGTV
+380 DAVKFNYTGTV
-393 TDKLASGSVKA
+393 SDKLASGSVKA
-404 EELFDGISLGKDDAT
+404 EELFNGISLDNNAT
-419 PKRITTSDGLWGGAS
+419 PERITTSDGLWGGAS
-434 VHEKKG
+434 VHEKKD

-453 IISTTDLALMNGL
+453 ITSTTDLALMNGL

-675 GNVDAAM
+675 GNVDATM
-682 YAVGDS
+682 HAVNGS
-688 INSAKISDELDDNWA
+688 NNSAKISDELDDNWA

>member
-21 AEFPAI
+21 AEFPAFPVI
-27 PTDQT
+27 EGKD
-32 DYNEIIYRDDAN
+32 IVYRSDVSN
-44 DPTSYEQS
+44 GPVS
-52 SWNGIGLVAS
+52 SGKESWEGNGMVAS
-62 GEPMSSGSKAPAFLS
+62 GKTITGGNAPAFLS
-77 TAKGDIVTNNGSIWV
+77 TRDHDKVTNNGNIWV
-92 LADRIPDNKLGQYAS
+92 LADRIEETDLGQYAA
-107 GILAS
+107 GIVAS
-112 GGKKG
+112 GGKTG
-117 VNAEGAVIYV
+117 INAKDGIIYV
-127 HSDNNGKEDNYEAAK
+127 HSNNNGIETNYEAAK
-142 GMAADASSGTKTS
+142 GMAADASTGTKTS

-174 NPKQASALSSE
+174 NPKPANALSSE

-211 ASGVEMTNKG
+211 ASGVKMTNKG

-234 ASDAKDG
+234 ASDATDG
-241 TVTNEGTIIATDG
+241 KVTNEGTIIATDG

-263 NKDVEFSLTLKGNS
+263 DKDVEFSLTLKGNS

-308 PEKVNALD
+308 SEKVNALD
-316 GAPCNGCNVGSIHVN
+316 GTPGEGCNVGSVHVN

-343 QTLKIGLITT
+343 QTLKIGLIETQ
-353 NNNSS
+353 NNGSM
-358 TTFEFDSVG
+358 TFEFDSVG
-367 SKKKPLLDVDTVD
+367 SKEKPLLDVDKGGKD
-380 EGATVKFNYTGTV
+380 AAVKFNYTGTV

-404 EELFDGISLGKDDAT
+404 EELFNGISLDNNAT
-419 PKRITTSDGLWGGAS
+419 PERITTSDGLWGGAS

-453 IISTTDLALMNGL
+453 ITSTTDLALMNGL

-599 VEAGHRFDLAH
+599 VEAGHRFDLAY

-675 GNVDAAM
+675 GNVDATM
-682 YAVGDS
+682 HAVNGS
-688 INSAKISDELDDNWA
+688 NNSAKISDELDDNWA

>member
-127 HSDNNGKEDNYEAAK
+127 HSDNNGEETNYEAAK
-142 GMAADASSGTKTS
+142 GMVADASTGDATTIINK
-155 ITNSGTIY
+155 GTIY

-174 NPKQASALSSE
+174 NAKDRKSE
-185 KGSVITN
+185 ITN

-211 ASGVEMTNKG
+211 ASGVEMTNEG

-263 NKDVEFSLTLKGNS
+263 DKDVEFSLTLKGNS

-308 PEKVNALD
+308 SEKVNALD
-316 GAPCNGCNVGSIHVN
+316 SAQCEGCNVGSVHVN

-343 QTLKIGLITT
+343 QTLKIGLIETVE
-353 NNNSS
+353 NGSM
-358 TTFEFDSVG
+358 TFEFDSVG
-367 SKKKPLLDVDTVD
+367 SKEKPLLDVDTGGQD
-380 EGATVKFNYTGTV
+380 DAVKFNYTGTV
-393 TDKLASGSVKA
+393 SDKLANGSVKA
-404 EELFDGISLGKDDAT
+404 EELFNGISLDNNAT
-419 PKRITTSDGLWGGAS
+419 PGRITTSDGLWGGAS

-453 IISTTDLALMNGL
+453 ITSTTDLALMNGL

-675 GNVDAAM
+675 GNVDATM
-682 YAVGDS
+682 HAVNGS
-688 INSAKISDELDDNWA
+688 NNSAKISDELDDNWA

>member
-21 AEFPAI
+21 AEFPAFPVI
-27 PTDQT
+27 EGKD
-32 DYNEIIYRDDAN
+32 IVYRSDVSN
-44 DPTSYEQS
+44 GPVS
-52 SWNGIGLVAS
+52 SGKESWEGNGMVAS
-62 GEPMSSGSKAPAFLS
+62 GKTITGGNAPAFLS
-77 TAKGDIVTNNGSIWV
+77 TRDYDKVTNNGNIWV
-92 LADRIPDNKLGQYAS
+92 LADRIEDTDLGQYAA
-107 GILAS
+107 GIVAS
-112 GGKKG
+112 GGKTG
-117 VNAEGAVIYV
+117 INAKDGIIYV
-127 HSDNNGKEDNYEAAK
+127 HSNNNGIETNYEAAK

-174 NPKQASALSSE
+174 NPKTASAPSSE

-198 INSGFGMSLGGND
+198 INSGFGMSLGGNN

-221 TIIASGKN
+221 TIIASGEN

-234 ASDAKDG
+234 ASDATDG

-263 NKDVEFSLTLKGNS
+263 NKDVDFSLILKGNS
-277 HVEGVIELGKASH
+277 HVEGVIELGKESN
-290 LIVQDLA
+290 LTVENLA
-297 RAETIVLSSGT
+297 RAETIVLSSVT
-308 PEKVNALD
+308 PEKANALND
-316 GAPCNGCNVGSIHVN
+316 ATCEGCNVGSVTVK

-343 QTLKIGLITT
+343 QTLKIALIDTT
-353 NNNSS
+353 DNGSM
-358 TTFEFDSVG
+358 TFEFDSVG
-367 SKKKPLLDVDTVD
+367 SKDKLLLDVDTVG
-380 EGATVKFNYTGTV
+380 EKAVVKFNYTGTV
-393 TDKLASGSVKA
+393 TDKLANGSVKA
-404 EELFDGISLGKDDAT
+404 EELFNGISLGDNGET
-419 PKRITTSDGLWGGAS
+419 PKLITTSDGLWASAS

-453 IISTTDLALMNGL
+453 ITSTTDLALMNGL

-599 VEAGHRFDLAH
+599 IEAGHRFDLAH
-610 NMFVEPQVQLSYSW
+610 NLFVEPQVQLSYSW
-624 LRATDYAT
+624 LRATDYST

-682 YAVGDS
+682 YAVNGS
-688 INSAKISDELDDNWA
+688 GNSAKISDELDDNWV

-719 FLDVGTGFG
+719 FLDVGTGFS

>member
-27 PTDQT
+27 PTNQT

-62 GEPMSSGSKAPAFLS
+62 GEPMSSGSQAPAFLS
-77 TAKGDIVTNNGSIWV
+77 TAKGDIATNNGSIWV
-92 LADRIPDNKLGQYAS
+92 LADRIAGNKLGQYAS

-142 GMAADASSGTKTS
+142 GMVADASTGYATTIVNK
-155 ITNSGTIY
+155 GTIY
-163 VEGGTGMLATS
+163 VKGGTGMLATS
-174 NPKQASALSSE
+174 NAKDRKSE
-185 KGSVITN
+185 ITN

-198 INSGFGMSLGGND
+198 INSGFGMSLGGKD

-263 NKDVEFSLTLKGNS
+263 DKDVEFSLTLKGNS

-353 NNNSS
+353 GGDSS

-367 SKKKPLLDVDTVD
+367 SKEKPLLDVDTVG
-380 EGATVKFNYTGTV
+380 EKAAVKFNYTGTV

-419 PKRITTSDGLWGGAS
+419 PERITTSDGLWASAS

-453 IISTTDLALMNGL
+453 ITSTTDLALMNGL

-509 STIEVGFDAPV
+509 NTIEVGFDAPV
-520 SSNFLV
+520 SNNFLV

-541 GSADNDVY
+541 GSADNDIY

-682 YAVGDS
+682 YAVGDK

>member
-21 AEFPAI
+21 AEFPAFPVI
-27 PTDQT
+27 EGKD
-32 DYNEIIYRDDAN
+32 IVYRSDVSN
-44 DPTSYEQS
+44 GPVS
-52 SWNGIGLVAS
+52 SGKESWEGNGMVAS
-62 GEPMSSGSKAPAFLS
+62 GKTITGGNAPAFLS
-77 TAKGDIVTNNGSIWV
+77 TRDHDKVTNNGNIWV
-92 LADRIPDNKLGQYAS
+92 LADRIEDTDLGQYAA
-107 GILAS
+107 GIVAS
-112 GGKKG
+112 GGKTG
-117 VNAEGAVIYV
+117 INAKDGIIYV
-127 HSDNNGKEDNYEAAK
+127 HSNNYGIETNYEVAK
-142 GMAADASSGTKTS
+142 GMAADASTGTKTS

-174 NPKQASALSSE
+174 NPKTASAPSSE

-198 INSGFGMSLGGND
+198 INSGFGMSLGGNN

-263 NKDVEFSLTLKGNS
+263 DKDVEFSLTLKGNS

-308 PEKVNALD
+308 SEKVNALD
-316 GAPCNGCNVGSIHVN
+316 GAQCEGCNVGSVHVN

-343 QTLKIGLITT
+343 QTLKIGLIETVE
-353 NNNSS
+353 NGSM
-358 TTFEFDSVG
+358 TFEFDSVG
-367 SKKKPLLDVDTVD
+367 SKEKPLLDVDTGGQD
-380 EGATVKFNYTGTV
+380 DAVKFNYTGTV
-393 TDKLASGSVKA
+393 SDKLASGSVKA
-404 EELFDGISLGKDDAT
+404 EELFNGISLDNNAT
-419 PKRITTSDGLWGGAS
+419 PERITTSDGLWASAS

-453 IISTTDLALMNGL
+453 ITSTTDLALMNGL

-541 GSADNDVY
+541 GSADNDIY

-599 VEAGHRFDLAH
+599 IEAGHRFDLAH

-682 YAVGDS
+682 YAVNGS
-688 INSAKISDELDDNWA
+688 GNSAKISDELDDNWG

>member
-44 DPTSYEQS
+44 DPTSYEQP

-62 GEPMSSGSKAPAFLS
+62 GEPMSSGSQAPAFLS
-77 TAKGDIVTNNGSIWV
+77 TAKGDIATNNGSIWV
-92 LADRIPDNKLGQYAS
+92 LADRIAGNKLGQYAS

-127 HSDNNGKEDNYEAAK
+127 HSNNNGEETNYEAAK
-142 GMAADASSGTKTS
+142 GMVADASTGDATTIINK
-155 ITNSGTIY
+155 GTIY

-174 NPKQASALSSE
+174 NAKDRKSE
-185 KGSVITN
+185 ITN

-263 NKDVEFSLTLKGNS
+263 DKDVEFSLTLKGNS

-316 GAPCNGCNVGSIHVN
+316 GAPCNDCNVGSVHVN

-343 QTLKIGLITT
+343 QTLKIGLIETQ
-353 NNNSS
+353 NNGS

-367 SKKKPLLDVDTVD
+367 SKEKPLLDVDTVG

-453 IISTTDLALMNGL
+453 ITSTTDLALMNGL

-675 GNVDAAM
+675 GNVDATM
-682 YAVGDS
+682 HAVNGS
-688 INSAKISDELDDNWA
+688 NNSAKISDELDDNWA

>member
-21 AEFPAI
+21 AEFPAFPVI
-27 PTDQT
+27 EGKD
-32 DYNEIIYRDDAN
+32 IVYRSDVSN
-44 DPTSYEQS
+44 GPVS
-52 SWNGIGLVAS
+52 SGKESWEGNGMVAS
-62 GEPMSSGSKAPAFLS
+62 GKTITGGNAPAFLS
-77 TAKGDIVTNNGSIWV
+77 TRDHDKVTNNGNIWV
-92 LADRIPDNKLGQYAS
+92 LADRIEETDLGQYAA
-107 GILAS
+107 GIVAS
-112 GGKKG
+112 GGKTG
-117 VNAEGAVIYV
+117 INAKDGIIYV
-127 HSDNNGKEDNYEAAK
+127 HSNNDGIETNYEAAK

-198 INSGFGMSLGGND
+198 INSGFGMSLGGNN

-263 NKDVEFSLTLKGNS
+263 DKDVDFRLILKGNS
-277 HVEGVIELGKASH
+277 HVEGVIELGKGSE
-290 LIVQDLA
+290 LTVENLA

-308 PEKVNALD
+308 SEKVNAL
-316 GAPCNGCNVGSIHVN
+316 GSALCNGCNVGSVHVN

-353 NNNSS
+353 EGDSS

-367 SKKKPLLDVDTVD
+367 SKEKPLLDVDKGGQD
-380 EGATVKFNYTGTV
+380 DAVKFNYTGTV

-404 EELFDGISLGKDDAT
+404 EALFDGISLGDNAT
-419 PKRITTSDGLWGGAS
+419 PKRITTSDGLWASAS

-453 IISTTDLALMNGL
+453 ITSTTDLALMNGL

-520 SSNFLV
+520 SNNFLV

-675 GNVDAAM
+675 GNVDATM
-682 YAVGDS
+682 HAVNGS
-688 INSAKISDELDDNWA
+688 NNSAKISDELDDNWA

>member
-92 LADRIPDNKLGQYAS
+92 LADRIPGNKLGQYAS

-127 HSDNNGKEDNYEAAK
+127 HSDNNDEEDNYEAAK
-142 GMAADASSGTKTS
+142 GMVADASTGDATTIVNK
-155 ITNSGTIY
+155 GTIY
-163 VEGGTGMLATS
+163 VKGGTGMLATS
-174 NPKQASALSSE
+174 NAKDRKSE
-185 KGSVITN
+185 ITN

-198 INSGFGMSLGGND
+198 VNSGFGMSLGGKD

-263 NKDVEFSLTLKGNS
+263 DKDVDFRLILNGNS
-277 HVEGVIELGKASH
+277 HVEGVIELGKGSE
-290 LIVQDLA
+290 LTVENLA

-316 GAPCNGCNVGSIHVN
+316 GAQCEDCNVGSVHVN

-343 QTLKIGLITT
+343 QTLKIGLIETVG
-353 NNNSS
+353 NGSL
-358 TTFEFDSVG
+358 TFEFDSVG
-367 SKKKPLLDVDTVD
+367 SKEKPLLDVDTGGQD
-380 EGATVKFNYTGTV
+380 DAVKFNYTGTV
-393 TDKLASGSVKA
+393 SDKLASGSVKA
-404 EELFDGISLGKDDAT
+404 EELFNGISLDNNAT
-419 PKRITTSDGLWGGAS
+419 PERITTSDGLWGGAS

-453 IISTTDLALMNGL
+453 ITSTTDLALMNGL

-585 SEKGDYMMTGAIVG
+585 AEKGDYMMTGAIVG

-610 NMFVEPQVQLSYSW
+610 NMFVGPQVQLSYSW

-675 GNVDAAM
+675 GNVDATM
-682 YAVGDS
+682 HAVNGS
-688 INSAKISDELDDNWA
+688 NNSAKISDELDDNWT

>member
-21 AEFPAI
+21 AEFPAFPVI
-27 PTDQT
+27 EGKD
-32 DYNEIIYRDDAN
+32 IVYRSDVSN
-44 DPTSYEQS
+44 GPVS
-52 SWNGIGLVAS
+52 SGKESWEGNGMVAS
-62 GEPMSSGSKAPAFLS
+62 GKTITGGNAPAFLS
-77 TAKGDIVTNNGSIWV
+77 TRDHDKVTNNGNIWV
-92 LADRIPDNKLGQYAS
+92 LADRIEDTDLGQYAA
-107 GILAS
+107 GIVAS
-112 GGKKG
+112 GGKTG
-117 VNAEGAVIYV
+117 INAKDGIIYV
-127 HSDNNGKEDNYEAAK
+127 HSNNYGIETNYEAAK
-142 GMAADASSGTKTS
+142 GMAADASTGTKTS

-174 NPKQASALSSE
+174 NPKQASAPSSE
-185 KGSVITN
+185 KGSVLTN

-198 INSGFGMSLGGND
+198 INSGFGMSLGGNN

-234 ASDAKDG
+234 ASDATDG
-241 TVTNEGTIIATDG
+241 KVTNEGTIIATDG

-263 NKDVEFSLTLKGNS
+263 NKDVDFSLILKGNS
-277 HVEGVIELGKASH
+277 HVEGVIELGKESN
-290 LIVQDLA
+290 LTVENLA
-297 RAETIVLSSGT
+297 RAETIVLSSVT
-308 PEKVNALD
+308 PEKANALND
-316 GAPCNGCNVGSIHVN
+316 ATCEGCNVGSVTVK

-343 QTLKIGLITT
+343 QTLKIALIDTT
-353 NNNSS
+353 DNGSM
-358 TTFEFDSVG
+358 TFEFDSVG
-367 SKKKPLLDVDTVD
+367 SKDKLLLDVDTVG
-380 EGATVKFNYTGTV
+380 EKAVVKFNYTGTV
-393 TDKLASGSVKA
+393 TDKLANGSVKA
-404 EELFDGISLGKDDAT
+404 EELFNGISLGDNGET
-419 PKRITTSDGLWGGAS
+419 PKLITTSDGLWASAS

-453 IISTTDLALMNGL
+453 ITSTTDLALMNGL

-578 NVANSAG
+578 TVSNTAG
-585 SEKGDYMMTGAIVG
+585 LEKGDYMMTGAIVG
-599 VEAGHRFDLAH
+599 IEAGHRFDLAH
-610 NMFVEPQVQLSYSW
+610 NLFVEPQVQLSYSW
-624 LRATDYAT
+624 LRATDYST

-682 YAVGDS
+682 YAVNGS
-688 INSAKISDELDDNWA
+688 GNSAKISDELDDNWV